1 VDVYDVPNPEPTAAD
16 AQGAGDGDAD
26 ERLAEEFRR
35 QFMEDMAARRQ
46 KKRLQ
51 KQQQPKQQPGKPGTG
66 EVLKGPKLGGSR
78 NSRAAVRNALL
89 QKAKDEKK

>member
-1 VDVYDVPNPEPTAAD
+1 MDVYDVPDPEPTVAD
-16 AQGAGDGDAD
+16 AQGAGGGDAD

-35 QFMEDMAARRQ
+35 QFMEDVAARRQ

-51 KQQQPKQQPGKPGTG
+51 RQQQPKQQPGKPGTG